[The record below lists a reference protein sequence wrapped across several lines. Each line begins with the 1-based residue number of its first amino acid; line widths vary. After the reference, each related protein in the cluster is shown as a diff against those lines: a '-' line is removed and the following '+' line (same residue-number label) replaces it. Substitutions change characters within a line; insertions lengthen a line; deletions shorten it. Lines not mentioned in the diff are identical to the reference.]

1 MVMTSGDVREVR
13 SAHRTVRIVAGAL
26 AAVAAALYVVVF
38 FVQLPHMHET
48 DNPAPAYLV
57 LAALYAAS
65 AVLIALRDVAVVH
78 WVGAAVQVVLVG
90 MFFWLLAGL
99 YREGDESFILD
110 MAALA
115 IAITAIQVV
124 LLGLL
129 TYLAISAPHQPTA
142 VAPQ

>member
-1 MVMTSGDVREVR
+1 MTSGDVREVR
-13 SAHRTVRIVAGAL
+13 SAHWTVRIVAGAL

-57 LAALYAAS
+57 LAALYAAG

-129 TYLAISAPHQPTA
+129 TYLAVSAPRTPTA
-142 VAPQ
+142 ASLH